1 MASTKMTKEER
12 EAFVADVRIAVV
24 SVAEDG
30 KGPVTAPVWYSYE
43 PGGDIRF
50 VTGRDSVKGKLIAE
64 AGRIGFCVQTETP
77 PYKYVSIE
85 GPVRIEKP
93 DFERDQRGIAVRYLG
108 ERGGEQY
115 IARSGASPDSD
126 GSIVVILTP
135 ETWRTVDYGKGSSL
149 G

>member
-1 MASTKMTKEER
+1 MASTTMTKDER

-24 SVAEDG
+24 SVAHDG
-30 KGPVTAPVWYSYE
+30 KGPLTAPVWYSYE

-50 VTGRDSVKGKLIAE
+50 VTGRDSLKGKLIAK

-93 DFERDQRGIAVRYLG
+93 DFESDQRGIAVRYLG
-108 ERGGEQY
+108 KRGGEQY
-115 IARSGASPDSD
+115 VARSGASPESE

-135 ETWRTVDYGKGSSL
+135 ETWRTVDYGKM
-149 G
+149 